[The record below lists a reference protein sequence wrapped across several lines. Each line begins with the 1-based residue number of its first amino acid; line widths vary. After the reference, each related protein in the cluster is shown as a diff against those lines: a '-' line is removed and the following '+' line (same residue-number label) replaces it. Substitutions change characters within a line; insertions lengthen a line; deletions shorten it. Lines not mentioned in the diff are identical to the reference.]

1 MLPVMAVVSLQSLEL
16 DTSVVYAITL
26 TTVKSAKR
34 DSTMNILSSKFK
46 DQVMLQ
52 NLLSL
57 LSMMISQLNKK
68 FHKHNKKKNTIIIV
82 MDMVTV
88 MVTDTVMVT
97 ATVMVMVTDTVI
109 VMNTVM
115 NTVITITEV
124 EEVDGDNT

>member
-1 MLPVMAVVSLQSLEL
+1 
-16 DTSVVYAITL
+16 
-26 TTVKSAKR
+26 
-34 DSTMNILSSKFK
+34 
-46 DQVMLQ
+46 
-52 NLLSL
+52 
-57 LSMMISQLNKK
+57 MISQLNKK

-124 EEVDGDNT
+124 EEVDGDNTWKVLPKTKNGNKLPVTGLIWQKSILMVWKMRSKKRLPRRILAGDSEKKDLSGHKLEQLS

>member
-1 MLPVMAVVSLQSLEL
+1 
-16 DTSVVYAITL
+16 
-26 TTVKSAKR
+26 
-34 DSTMNILSSKFK
+34 MNILSSKFK